1 MICELEVMD
10 ADHSTSMVK
19 LKILTFSTG
28 RTNGDSP
35 KTGKTYQIRL
45 FSNKQSCINSWD
57 VIPCVMSDTLGA

>member
-28 RTNGDSP
+28 RINGDSP
-35 KTGKTYQIRL
+35 KTGKTYQIRHCYL
-45 FSNKQSCINSWD
+45 W
-57 VIPCVMSDTLGA
+57 